1 MRAGY
6 ILMLGVSV
14 LTLGSC
20 KATSMRDDTVSSAI
34 PVHTYGATAGNG
46 SLGFHTVHRGETVWT
61 ISQRYGLVLRD
72 ILDANHLQPPYNLSS
87 GERLTLPAPQTYK
100 VRDGDSLYTVS
111 RLFNTSTTD
120 LARLNNLAPP
130 YKMSAGQTLK
140 LPPKYEAPAVQQV
153 AFRPAYTP
161 PPATIDTE
169 ALPPVAG
176 QAAPANSSGGYVPP
190 PSSPSDY
197 QDDLPPQAKAQ
208 QASAQSAAKAVGAPP
223 AREGKFIKPVA
234 GKIISSY
241 GLKKDGL
248 HNDGVNIQAAKGDA
262 VRAAESGVIV
272 YTGSQIEGYGNLILI
287 RHADQYVTAYA
298 HLDKTLVKKGDKVK
312 RGQTVGT
319 VGATGSV
326 DKPQLHFEIRKGT
339 KALDPS
345 GLVNL

>member
-1 MRAGY
+1 MKAGHA
-6 ILMLGVSV
+6 ILLGVS
-14 LTLGSC
+14 LIALASC
-20 KATSMRDDTVSSAI
+20 KTTRTESASTAV
-34 PVHTYGATAGNG
+34 PVHTYGASAGNG
-46 SLGFHTVHRGETVWT
+46 SLGYHTVHTGETVWT

-72 ILDANHLQPPYNLSS
+72 ILDANDLQPPYNLPA
-87 GERLTLPAPQTYK
+87 GARLTLPAPQTYK
-100 VRDGDSLYTVS
+100 VRSGDSLYTIS

-120 LARLNNLAPP
+120 LAKLNHLSAP
-130 YKMSAGQTLK
+130 YKMAAGQTLK
-140 LPPKYEAPAVQQV
+140 LPPKYEAPAVVQPV
-153 AFRPAYTP
+153 VYR
-161 PPATIDTE
+161 PPAPVQQPERIETE
-169 ALPPVAG
+169 PLPPVAS
-176 QAAPANSSGGYVPP
+176 AGGYVPP
-190 PSSPSDY
+190 SSSPDEY
-197 QDDLPPQAKAQ
+197 QDDLPAKAKPV
-208 QASAQSAAKAVGAPP
+208 SATTAKAIGTPP

-234 GKIISSY
+234 GRIISGY

-262 VRAAESGVIV
+262 VRSAETGVVV

-319 VGATGSV
+319 VGSTGSV

-345 GLVNL
+345 GLVTL